1 MNKILSVSIAA
12 YNVESV
18 IPTCLDSF
26 TQAKCL
32 DDIEVLVVNDGS
44 KDHTVDVVNGY
55 VEKYP
60 QSIILIDK
68 PNGGHGSTINAAL
81 NRATGKYFKVV
92 DGDDWVDPEALDS
105 LVEFL
110 KTTDVDLVLNNYMS
124 VYPDHKKL
132 EDIVG
137 EYELN
142 KVYDFDKNLQ
152 VPYIPMHS
160 TTVLLSTY
168 KKVGKKISEHRFYV
182 DTEYVFF
189 VGICAQSVVYRP
201 ECVYQYRLGSE
212 GQSVSP
218 TGIYKHIEDLVFV
231 EERLISIYSE
241 VDKKLPDGNRKNY
254 LFYIID
260 SRYNLIFH
268 WFTILEDSSK
278 DVLLEEFD
286 KKMRKDYPQYVKLFD
301 IGRKKIIRYN
311 YPLMTKFVRMYLK
324 HLK

>member
-1 MNKILSVSIAA
+1 M
-12 YNVESV
+12 ESV
-18 IPTCLDSF
+18 ISTCLDSF
-26 TQAKCL
+26 IKAKCI

-81 NRATGKYFKVV
+81 ARATGKYFKVV
-92 DGDDWVDPEALDS
+92 DGDDWVNPEALDS

-132 EDIVG
+132 ENIVG

-142 KVYDFDKNLQ
+142 KVYDFDKDLQ
-152 VPYIPMHS
+152 APYIPMHS

-168 KKVGKKISEHRFYV
+168 KQVGKKISEHRFYV

-189 VGICAQSVVYRP
+189 IGMCARSVVYRP

-218 TGIYKHIEDLVFV
+218 TGIFKHIEDLVFV
-231 EERLISIYSE
+231 EERLISIYAE
-241 VDKKLPDGNRKNY
+241 VDKKLQGGNRKNY
-254 LFYIID
+254 LFYIIE
-260 SRYNLIFH
+260 SRYDLIFH

-278 DVLLEEFD
+278 DFLLEEFD
-286 KKMRKDYPQYVKLFD
+286 KKMKHKYPQYVKLID
-301 IGRKKIIRYN
+301 VGKKKIIRMN
-311 YPLMTKFVRMYLK
+311 YPIMIKLVRMYRK